1 MYRIFIE
8 SYPNVINSFEK
19 TDVRYK
25 YVEYMDLLCDKSKY
39 AEHKKLKSK
48 KYSKVCNLLTY
59 INDNM
64 DKYDRL
70 EVLMYELA
78 YQGILPVK
86 IEQVLTEEEM
96 EEGAKILKTIV
107 KLNYWQ

>member
-1 MYRIFIE
+1 
-8 SYPNVINSFEK
+8 
-19 TDVRYK
+19 
-25 YVEYMDLLCDKSKY
+25 MDLLCDISKY
-39 AEHKKLKSK
+39 AEHKNQKSE

-59 INDNM
+59 IHDNM

-78 YQGILPVK
+78 YLGILPVK
-86 IEQVLTEEEM
+86 TEQVLTEEEL